1 MQAKDCEKIMYCDD
15 VMFSLMCYTRVSVLF
30 MQNGCT
36 ALSYA
41 SGLGQTS
48 TARVLL
54 QHGAVVD
61 HKTNVRI
68 IIVMA
73 FVHSTII
80 SMHIDVVSLCRMG

>member
-1 MQAKDCEKIMYCDD
+1 MYCDD

-30 MQNGCT
+30 MQNGTT

-41 SGLGQTS
+41 SVYGHTS

-61 HKTNVRI
+61 HEANVRI
-68 IIVMA
+68 IIVMT
-73 FVHSTII
+73 FVHSTIT
-80 SMHIDVVSLCRMG
+80 SMHIGVVSLCRMG